1 MAAADAGSIDMEGLL
16 RRAYFFHDLV
26 FTTRSGSSTTFD
38 KFEIE
43 TPIVKDHHRNEG
55 SVVG

>member
-1 MAAADAGSIDMEGLL
+1 MEGLFETSV
-16 RRAYFFHDLV
+16 FFHDLV
-26 FTTRSGSSTTFD
+26 FTTRSGSSKTFD